1 MNLFD
6 IVDSNNLFLEN
17 NVKKYNDSL
26 IDNFM
31 NTLKNHLTLFEAMEK
46 LNKVPKDTLF
56 SLDRYEGDY
65 AICENRTTGE
75 MFDIPRLKITPYAK
89 EGDILKL
96 ENNTYT
102 IDLDETR
109 KVTNPND
116 SKNNDFGYRNLPRD
130 TIFYVD
136 YIEDGFASCIDTTK
150 KYSEKYEIPI
160 SLLDNSVKGGTY
172 IQFNK
177 NKYVNVSKPEGYNL
191 YD

>member
-1 MNLFD
+1 
-6 IVDSNNLFLEN
+6 
-17 NVKKYNDSL
+17 
-26 IDNFM
+26 M

-46 LNKVPKDTLF
+46 LNKVPKNTSF
-56 SLDRYEGDY
+56 TLDRYEGDY
-65 AICENRTTGE
+65 AVCENRTTGE

-109 KVTNPND
+109 KITQHIEDLMGKVNEPND
-116 SKNNDFGYRNLPRD
+116 SKNNDFDYRNLPRD

-136 YIEDGFASCIDTTK
+136 YIEEGFASCIDTTK

-172 IQFNK
+172 IQFNE
-177 NKYVNVSKPEGYNL
+177 NKYVNVSKPERYSL